1 MQSCVSSSIIV
12 TDPGGRTWQGM
23 LKNVS
28 NRVGGQKHSMAK
40 RIEQALLEEIGT
52 GALKPGQR
60 LDEAGLARRFGT
72 SRTPVREALS
82 RLTAQGVLVQGERR
96 GVFVAEYSREQ
107 LSQIFEAMHEIETA
121 CARIASQRLT
131 LLSRSE
137 IEAAQAACEAAA
149 ESGDRPQ
156 YLRANESFHMAI
168 YRATGNPYITEIAS
182 EFRRRTGPFRA
193 KKFETRD
200 DLIASA
206 RSHAELIND
215 IFSED
220 SATAS
225 RSMRSHMTAS
235 FLETL
240 RAN

>member
-1 MQSCVSSSIIV
+1 
-12 TDPGGRTWQGM
+12 
-23 LKNVS
+23 
-28 NRVGGQKHSMAK
+28 
-40 RIEQALLEEIGT
+40 
-52 GALKPGQR
+52 
-60 LDEAGLARRFGT
+60 
-72 SRTPVREALS
+72 
-82 RLTAQGVLVQGERR
+82 
-96 GVFVAEYSREQ
+96 
-107 LSQIFEAMHEIETA
+107 
-121 CARIASQRLT
+121 
-131 LLSRSE
+131 
-137 IEAAQAACEAAA
+137 
-149 ESGDRPQ
+149 
-156 YLRANESFHMAI
+156 MAI

>member
-1 MQSCVSSSIIV
+1 MSKSA
-12 TDPGGRTWQGM
+12 T
-23 LKNVS
+23 
-28 NRVGGQKHSMAK
+28 NRADSQKHSMAQ

-52 GALKPGQR
+52 GNLRPGQR
-60 LDEAGLARRFGT
+60 LDEVGLARRFEA

-82 RLTAQGVLVQGERR
+82 RLTAQGILVQGERR
-96 GVFVAEYSREQ
+96 GVFVAEYSREE
-107 LSQIFEAMHEIETA
+107 LSQIFEAMHEIEAA

-137 IEAAQAACEAAA
+137 IETA

-156 YLRANESFHMAI
+156 YLRANESFHLAI
-168 YRATGNPYITEIAS
+168 YRATGNPYIAEIAS

-200 DLIASA
+200 DLLASA

-225 RSMRSHMTAS
+225 QSMRSHMTAS

>member
-1 MQSCVSSSIIV
+1 M
-12 TDPGGRTWQGM
+12 TGRGM
-23 LKNVS
+23 LKSAN
-28 NRVGGQKHSMAK
+28 NRADGQRNSMAR
-40 RIEQALLEEIGT
+40 RIEQALLEEIST
-52 GALKPGQR
+52 GDLRPNQR
-60 LDEAGLARRFGT
+60 LDEVGLAERFGA

-96 GVFVAEYSREQ
+96 GVFVAEYSREE
-107 LSQIFEAMHEIETA
+107 LSQIFEAMHEIEAA

-137 IEAAQAACEAAA
+137 IEAAQADCVAAA
-149 ESGDRPQ
+149 ESGDRQQ
-156 YLRANESFHMAI
+156 YLRANESFHLSI
-168 YRATGNPYITEIAS
+168 YRATGNPYIAEIAS

-200 DLIASA
+200 DLLASA
-206 RSHAELIND
+206 RSHGELIND

-240 RAN
+240 KAN